1 MRILVV
7 DDVPVNRTLL
17 TGLLTRKQHMVETAT
32 NGQEAVTA
40 VTKAA
45 PPYDL
50 VLMDIQMPVMDG
62 CSATEAIRALPS
74 PLGDTRVIAVTAHA
88 MAGDRER
95 YIGAGMNDYVSK
107 PVRPGDLFAAIDRVA
122 GNSRPALRPKQRHR
136 QSRHHPHLNRR
147 RRQTPSPPLPC
158 WIRECWTSC
167 TTVSTR
173 KT

>member
-62 CSATEAIRALPS
+62 CSATEAIRALPA
-74 PLGDTRVIAVTAHA
+74 PL
-88 MAGDRER
+88 
-95 YIGAGMNDYVSK
+95 
-107 PVRPGDLFAAIDRVA
+107 AIR
-122 GNSRPALRPKQRHR
+122 G
-136 QSRHHPHLNRR
+136 
-147 RRQTPSPPLPC
+147 
-158 WIRECWTSC
+158 
-167 TTVSTR
+167 
-173 KT
+173 